1 MDDKLLFE
9 QAFKIQGKSFKRI
22 QQMLLEK
29 SVGSLVQHYY
39 SQTRSRL
46 MNMQTRK
53 HSVVREDSSVQ
64 PVTSG
69 ERVVEGL
76 GGGVVEDRPMGTGW
90 HKVSSLSQGQTKTES
105 PSRRLGSCSH
115 LPPYQ
120 VEQWARGI
128 LRYMQL
134 DLDSDALFG
143 YVLTRETG

>member
-69 ERVVEGL
+69 ARVVEGL

-90 HKVSSLSQGQTKTES
+90 PKVSSLSQGQPRTAEDRVTE
-105 PSRRLGSCSH
+105 
-115 LPPYQ
+115 
-120 VEQWARGI
+120 
-128 LRYMQL
+128 
-134 DLDSDALFG
+134 
-143 YVLTRETG
+143 